1 MENMLILATMDF
13 AFFKAVFLCAI
24 ALGLII
30 FIHELGHFLVAKAC
44 GVRCDKFY
52 IGFDFFGLKLLKF
65 KYGET
70 EYGIGVFPLG
80 GYVKM
85 LGQEDNPGETRE
97 RIAKAEAARKILQ
110 QDRDSFL
117 KEMKSLPQTNDS
129 DAPTAEGPFT
139 EEEIAAAEKQ
149 IDEDIEAAKNLIN
162 DPRSYQAK
170 SVPQRLAIIVAGVTM
185 NVILAFIAAVC
196 AFMLGTFKIPCEIGS
211 VHPGQAAWEAGLQAD
226 DRLLQIEKNE
236 LTYFDDISK
245 NVMLGNRLDDGI
257 QILVKRN
264 NLPTDFAVTAFP
276 KKYSLS
282 PMLGATQSVVPV
294 LGELPVTPASP
305 ASTMERELLPGD
317 VLVGINDRPVKSN
330 LDYQKALYATTG
342 ENVTFKFLRPSEEA
356 QEKRREAL
364 KELKLGDY
372 AEEEIIEA
380 DYVQNAEEFQVMAA
394 PMKARNF
401 GIVLAMGPVQSIRSN
416 QNGLEGAGRAGIQVG
431 DLIVGFE
438 MTIDGKPQMIRN
450 PDPMKLP
457 FMIQTQTRFLA
468 NQAAAKKL
476 NAAATKAQA
485 TSEAQAISENQA
497 SDAVNASETVEIAET
512 PQTADAPQTEAE
524 KALATVI
531 STFQPADASTQSA
544 EEKPEPLKFI
554 ILKKESGKEETV
566 LVEFS
571 QDVFS
576 ADQYLFGCGEVLP
589 EIGLTYEIKPE
600 AAAVLP
606 GTEAEKIGVKPGF
619 TMKSIAFTYEEPG
632 KLERTEKEKKIAEQF
647 GKKMI
652 PHIFRPNVAT
662 WSMVYHNFML
672 IYPLL
677 GTKAEIVFEDP
688 ATKKTLNASLPL
700 AEYEDAYAYHSDLNF
715 ESRRIFIKEG
725 FGNALILGGKET
737 WNSLTLVYQMLGKLF
752 SGQVSV
758 KGLGGPVLIA
768 QVAYSSA
775 REGLSRLLMFVCL
788 ISANLAVLN
797 LLPIPVLD
805 GGHVVFLLWEGITG
819 KAPNSTLVVILSYLG
834 LLLFLGLTIFV
845 LGLDLG
851 FIPRF

>member
-1 MENMLILATMDF
+1 MENMLILAAMDF
-13 AFFKAVFLCAI
+13 AFFKAVFLCAL

-97 RIAKAEAARKILQ
+97 RIAKAEAARKMLQ
-110 QDRDSFL
+110 QDRESLL
-117 KEMKSLPQTNDS
+117 KGLKALPQTNNS
-129 DAPTAEGPFT
+129 ETSAIEGPLT
-139 EEEIAAAEKQ
+139 EDEIAAAEKR
-149 IDEDIEAAKNLIN
+149 IDEEIEAAKNLIN

-185 NVILAFIAAVC
+185 NVILAFIAAVG

-226 DRLLQIEKNE
+226 DRLIQIEKNE

-245 NVMLGNRLDDGI
+245 NVMLGSNLDNGI
-257 QILVKRN
+257 QIQFERSNSPIALAVK
-264 NLPTDFAVTAFP
+264 AFP
-276 KKYSLS
+276 KKCALS
-282 PMLGATQSVVPV
+282 PMLGATQSVIPV
-294 LGELPVTPASP
+294 LDERPVTPASP
-305 ASTMERELLPGD
+305 ASATERELLPGD
-317 VLVGINDRPVKSN
+317 VLIGINDRPIKSN

-342 ENVTFKFLRPSEEA
+342 ENVTFKFLRPSKEA
-356 QEKRREAL
+356 QEKRQNAL
-364 KELKLGDY
+364 RELKLGDY
-372 AEEEIIEA
+372 AGAEMIEA
-380 DYVQNAEEFQVMAA
+380 EYIQNAEEFQVMAA

-401 GIVLAMGPVQSIRSN
+401 GVVLTMGPVQSIRSN
-416 QNGLEGAGRAGIQVG
+416 LSGLESAGRAGIQVG

-438 MTIDGKPQMIRN
+438 MTIDGKTQMIRN

-457 FMIQTQTRFLA
+457 FMVQTQVRHLV
-468 NQAAAKKL
+468 NQAAVKKL
-476 NAAATKAQA
+476 EDPAPVTAETAPPAANQV
-485 TSEAQAISENQA
+485 SSISET
-497 SDAVNASETVEIAET
+497 AVSAENTIPAEISPA
-512 PQTADAPQTEAE
+512 TESSA
-524 KALATVI
+524 V
-531 STFQPADASTQSA
+531 SPVQSA
-544 EEKPEPLKFI
+544 NQPSTEKSSGLLKFV
-554 ILKKESGKEETV
+554 ILKKETGKEETV
-566 LVEFS
+566 LVDFS

-600 AAAVLP
+600 VAAVLP
-606 GTEAEKIGVKPGF
+606 GTEAEKAGIKPGF
-619 TMKSIAFTYEEPG
+619 TMKSIAFVYEEPSD
-632 KLERTEKEKKIAEQF
+632 LELSEKEKKIAEQF
-647 GKKMI
+647 SKKMT
-652 PHIFRPNVAT
+652 PHTFRQDIAT

-677 GTKAEIVFEDP
+677 GTKAEVIFEDP
-688 ATKKTLNASLPL
+688 ETKKTLNAQLPL
-700 AEYEDAYAYHSDLNF
+700 AEYEDTYAYHSDLNF
-715 ESRRIFIKEG
+715 EARRVFIKEG
-725 FGNALILGGKET
+725 FGNALLLGGKET
-737 WNSLTLVYQMLGKLF
+737 LNSLTLVYQMLGKLF

-775 REGLSRLLMFVCL
+775 KEGISRLLMFVCL

-819 KAPNSTLVVILSYLG
+819 KAPNENLVIILSYLG